1 MNLTR
6 VSREQ
11 DGSTQFLHV
20 PIADLIPDTAVLLIK
35 VLNIEHH
42 GRSRIGLNHF
52 DSVSRGCPVEFL
64 DEILVH
70 RQPALEGSPVS
81 DDALGDTAEENQS
94 VNNQIRQG
102 LDPGSTD
109 GGCSGFRVPQTL
121 SQAEEVLRKFDI
133 ASVWGPSQSVSRAER
148 LHRLRVRGIGPP
160 GWEWVDAVLR
170 AFPVLAQLR
179 PGQHP
184 DPPEPSPHRNSQRDR
199 VSCEQGWHIAQ
210 KVKQTAP
217 AIGSDDIPF

>member
-1 MNLTR
+1 MRKWAFLFLRSSTHVDDCFMSVLLDWLGHRVGVMNLTR

-20 PIADLIPDTAVLLIK
+20 PIADIIPDTAVLLIK
-35 VLNIEHH
+35 VLNFEHH

-70 RQPALEGSPVS
+70 CQPASEGSSIS
-81 DDALGDTAEENQS
+81 DAAPSDKPGANRNVT
-94 VNNQIRQG
+94 NQIRHG
-102 LDPGSTD
+102 LGHGSTEGD
-109 GGCSGFRVPQTL
+109 CSGFRVPQTL

-179 PGQHP
+179 LGQHP
-184 DPPEPSPHRNSQRDR
+184 DPPEPPPSP
-199 VSCEQGWHIAQ
+199 
-210 KVKQTAP
+210 
-217 AIGSDDIPF
+217 